1 MTTQLLPK
9 LDRYSRQIYSEQDAV
24 DALYANSTLDLF
36 KLNLEDVEQ
45 FNYASKLLYTGI
57 KLECVTDLD
66 CTPEEFH
73 AQNQNNWH
81 IPEEYKNFDIAK
93 WCLDQ
98 CENDEQVQRVGRE
111 LVMYQKRGLMSLLL
125 FLRYFVKTMR
135 SYNIV
140 WGVGRGSSVASY
152 VLYLI
157 GVHKIDSIFYD
168 LDVED
173 FLR

>member
-1 MTTQLLPK
+1 MTARPPLK
-9 LDRYSRQIYSEQDAV
+9 LDKYNRQIYSEQDAV
-24 DALYANSTLDLF
+24 DALYDNPELDLS

-45 FNYASKLLYTGI
+45 FNYASKLLYAGI
-57 KLECVTDLD
+57 KLERATDLD
-66 CTPEEFH
+66 CTPEKFH

-81 IPEEYKNFDIAK
+81 MPEEYKNFDIAK
-93 WCLDQ
+93 WCLNQ
-98 CENDEQVQRVGRE
+98 CENEEQIQRAGKE
-111 LVMYQKRGLMSLLL
+111 LVMYQERGLMGLLL

-135 SYNIV
+135 KHNIV

>member
-1 MTTQLLPK
+1 MKKYKKMKQFSIIFFVTIVFLFFIEYFFK
-9 LDRYSRQIYSEQDAV
+9 LDHLRISHKIFDHTFAPNKVFFYQWGGVRYKICTDNNGFRIKCDG
-24 DALYANSTLDLF
+24 NS
-36 KLNLEDVEQ
+36 
-45 FNYASKLLYTGI
+45 
-57 KLECVTDLD
+57 
-66 CTPEEFH
+66 
-73 AQNQNNWH
+73 
-81 IPEEYKNFDIAK
+81 YKNFDIAK

-135 SYNIV
+135 SHNIV